1 MIHKDERVLCTA
13 TVHLHAGCPAREAAL
28 PRTCAVSKTSVG
40 PQFVAPLG
48 ITTSPGSA
56 HAPAAAQLV
65 RVGQGA
71 SCTARRQAVSAHLLH
86 S

>member
-1 MIHKDERVLCTA
+1 MIHKDESVLCTA

-28 PRTCAVSKTSVG
+28 LRTCAVSKTSVG

-56 HAPAAAQLV
+56 ACTCRRAA
-65 RVGQGA
+65 GEGGPG
-71 SCTARRQAVSAHLLH
+71 SKLH
-86 S
+86 CQEAGCKCPLAA